1 MSSVPLRAKIGLVI
15 LISCSVTLMA
25 TLTLQV
31 VRNWSTLRAKHQ
43 ETTIATAETVGKR
56 CASSLLFLDDGY
68 AAEALQD
75 FLLVECT
82 VHAALYTTDG
92 ELFAKWS
99 RSGVEP
105 PDRLD
110 KALSSQLTA
119 EPFFEV
125 TRVVT
130 EDDAVV
136 GTIYVRSD
144 MTGLRQE
151 ILRDAGQMA
160 LLALAGLAL
169 TSILAIAFSK
179 LIARPILELA
189 ETARAVEERKD
200 FSIRAERRSQDE
212 FGALV
217 DAFNRMLGRIQ
228 LRDEELEQH
237 RRNLEEKVQ
246 IRTAELTRTNE
257 KLKVAKE
264 QAEEGARAK
273 AEFLANMSHEIRTP
287 MNGVIGMTGIVL
299 DMDLTPEQRGLLE
312 TVRSCGDSL
321 LALINDILDF
331 SKIEAGKL
339 EVEDLDLDLLSLI
352 EDLGDIF
359 GPRFEDD
366 NIALV
371 TLQRAEIISNLRG
384 DPGRMRQVL
393 TNLIGNA
400 LKFTLVG
407 EVQVDANVL
416 GETED
421 KVVVEICVRDTGI
434 GVDTVK
440 IEKIFEPFTQ
450 ADSSTTRRFGGT
462 GLGLAI
468 SSELVTAMGG
478 DISLESVLGEGTTF
492 RISIPFAKAP
502 DGPSSPPLPEGS
514 MRGKRVTILEPC
526 ETSREIL
533 EAQLQ
538 AWGAETNDFEGL
550 ESMLADLAESTDPEV
565 IPDILL
571 VYGGETIEECQEI
584 CRRVRRIGHLD
595 EVPLLMLIPISS
607 MGHRPQVL
615 QARASDVLTRPL
627 KLSMVRSKLIQWLGL
642 DESFPEYLSEEA
654 CGPVAALAGGGS
666 VDNHETCI
674 LIVEDNKVN
683 QRLAVALVE
692 RRGYQVEVANDGL
705 EALEAI
711 HRGRFDLVLMDC
723 QMPVMDGYEATREL
737 RLRECET
744 GQHLPV
750 LALSANA
757 LQGDR
762 KKCLA
767 AGMDDHIP
775 KPVVPAV
782 LYAKIEQWL
791 EASSEDVNKT
801 A

>member
-1 MSSVPLRAKIGLVI
+1 
-15 LISCSVTLMA
+15 
-25 TLTLQV
+25 
-31 VRNWSTLRAKHQ
+31 
-43 ETTIATAETVGKR
+43 
-56 CASSLLFLDDGY
+56 
-68 AAEALQD
+68 
-75 FLLVECT
+75 
-82 VHAALYTTDG
+82 
-92 ELFAKWS
+92 
-99 RSGVEP
+99 
-105 PDRLD
+105 
-110 KALSSQLTA
+110 
-119 EPFFEV
+119 
-125 TRVVT
+125 
-130 EDDAVV
+130 
-136 GTIYVRSD
+136 
-144 MTGLRQE
+144 
-151 ILRDAGQMA
+151 
-160 LLALAGLAL
+160 
-169 TSILAIAFSK
+169 
-179 LIARPILELA
+179 
-189 ETARAVEERKD
+189 
-200 FSIRAERRSQDE
+200 
-212 FGALV
+212 
-217 DAFNRMLGRIQ
+217 MLGRIQ

-299 DMDLTPEQRGLLE
+299 DTDLTPDQRGLLE
-312 TVRSCGDSL
+312 TVRTCGDSL

-339 EVEDLDLDLLSLI
+339 EVEDVDLDLISLI
-352 EDLGDIF
+352 ENLGDIF
-359 GPRFEDD
+359 GPRFEEDSID
-366 NIALV
+366 LI
-371 TLQRAEIISNLRG
+371 TLQQAEILSNLRG

-416 GETED
+416 DETED
-421 KVVVEICVRDTGI
+421 TVVVEVSVRDTGI
-434 GVDTVK
+434 GVDTEK

-468 SSELVTAMGG
+468 SSELVSAMGG

-492 RISIPFAKAP
+492 RISIPFAKEV
-502 DGPSSPPLPEGS
+502 DGPSSPPLPEGA
-514 MRGKRVTILEPC
+514 MWGKRIAILEPC

-533 EAQLQ
+533 EAQLHT
-538 AWGAETNDFEGL
+538 WGAEANCYEGL
-550 ESMLADLAESTDPEV
+550 ESMLADLADATEPEDL
-565 IPDILL
+565 PDILL
-571 VYGGETIEECQEI
+571 VYGGETVEECQDI
-584 CRRVRRIGHLD
+584 SRRFRRIGNLD

-607 MGHRPQVL
+607 LGARPQVL

-642 DESFPEYLSEEA
+642 DESFPEYSTEEA
-654 CGPVAALAGGGS
+654 CGPVAALEGEGT
-666 VDNHETCI
+666 VDNHEACI

-692 RRGYQVEVANDGL
+692 RCGYQVEVANDGK
-705 EALEAI
+705 EALEVI
-711 HRGRFDLVLMDC
+711 DQGHFDLVLMDC

-737 RLRECET
+737 RLRERDT

-757 LQGDR
+757 MQGDR

-791 EASSEDVNKT
+791 EAPSEDVNKT